1 MKYLDLHLKENLIR
15 QTSFLRK
22 NTSQKPAFFRVKHI
36 NLLEMQLLLWNLFD
50 YSIFWSA
57 LFSKIVSN
65 VLLDSLVILNAQPE
79 TRMDSKTWQC
89 TTYTIFFFFSWQL
102 RFGLD
107 KKPQMA
113 HLVDNYKLLLLITNL
128 TFSE

>member
-1 MKYLDLHLKENLIR
+1 
-15 QTSFLRK
+15 
-22 NTSQKPAFFRVKHI
+22 
-36 NLLEMQLLLWNLFD
+36 MQLLLWNLLD
-50 YSIFWSA
+50 IVWSA

-65 VLLDSLVILNAQPE
+65 VLLASLVILNAQLE

-89 TTYTIFFFFSWQL
+89 TTYTFFFFSWQL